1 MPGANRTAGDPA
13 SPKLPLRER
22 LARMERTLLAILLL
36 GLVAAAT
43 QWLVWLN
50 GRSGEADSFV
60 GPPRSDYV
68 LSDFELDVLNDEG
81 LLAFTV
87 TAPRLAKHPQ
97 LDTLAIDAPRFR
109 MFDGKRNEWRAH
121 ALSGWVRDDAKELR
135 LTGDV
140 EADRLASKTAT
151 AVAIASEQLTALLEE
166 NRITSDTAVTI
177 KQVGSILRGTGLDAD
192 LDTDR
197 FLLKQKVSARY
208 EPRPKS

>member
-1 MPGANRTAGDPA
+1 MAVENRAQ
-13 SPKLPLRER
+13 LPLRER
-22 LARMERTLLAILLL
+22 MARMERTLLAIAVLAF
-36 GLVAAAT
+36 VAAAT

-50 GRSGEADSFV
+50 ERSGEVDTFV

-68 LSDFELDVLNDEG
+68 LSDFELDVLNDQG
-81 LLAFTV
+81 RLAFTV

-109 MFDGKRNEWRAH
+109 LFDGKRNEWLASSRT
-121 ALSGWVRDDAKELR
+121 GWVRADAKELR

-140 EADRLASKTAT
+140 KADRTAT
-151 AVAIASEQLTALLEE
+151 RTVGAVAIASEQLTALLEE

-177 KQVGSILRGTGLDAD
+177 EQAGSILRGTGLEAD
-192 LDTDR
+192 LNTDR

-208 EPRPKS
+208 ESVPKG

>member
-1 MPGANRTAGDPA
+1 MVGATRTGTPA
-13 SPKLPLRER
+13 LPLRER
-22 LARMERTLLAILLL
+22 ASRMRPTLFAIVLLAF
-36 GLVAAAT
+36 VAAAT

-50 GRSGEADSFV
+50 ERGGDDDAFT

-68 LSDFELDVLNDEG
+68 LSDFELDVLNDDG
-81 LLAFTV
+81 VLAFTV

-109 MFDGKRNEWRAH
+109 MFDGKRNEWRAS
-121 ALSGWVRDDAKELR
+121 ARTGWVRDDAKELR

-140 EADRLASKTAT
+140 DAERIASATAG
-151 AVAIASEQLTALLEE
+151 AVAIASEQLTALLDE

-177 KQVGSILRGTGLDAD
+177 RQAGSILRGIGLRAD

-197 FLLKQKVSARY
+197 FLLEQKVSVRY
-208 EPRPKS
+208 EPTPKS